1 MDENTKVIENVEVI
15 SKKRL
20 ITFDKPYMFE
30 TVTYKEIDL
39 SKLDDLTTDDLMNAE
54 RIYNRSGGTAINP
67 ETSLLYSVI
76 LAHLAS
82 DMPIE
87 FFGKLPAKESFK
99 LKREVYNFFYRG
111 A

>member
-1 MDENTKVIENVEVI
+1 MEENATVKENIEGM
-15 SKKRL
+15 SKKR
-20 ITFDKPYMFE
+20 IIKFDKPYMFE
-30 TVTYKEIDL
+30 TVTYKDIDL
-39 SKLDDLTTDDLMNAE
+39 SKLDDLTTDDLMTAE
-54 RIYNRSGGTAINP
+54 RIYNKSGGAAINP

-87 FFGKLPAKESFK
+87 FFGKLPAKESLK